1 MILGSRYNKAGK
13 RHIGSVKERVEDLLK
28 PINEF
33 FIITNIETLRE
44 EKVVQALKK
53 QINKIDMIVLDEA
66 HKAKSP
72 TSSQGKNLL
81 KLSWPRRKVALT
93 GTILLNSPL
102 DAYVPLK
109 WIGYDCATYSKFKQQ
124 YCEYGGFRGVQIIG
138 YKNLDM
144 LQEQIKQISL
154 RRKKEDVLDL
164 PPKTY
169 KNEYVEMN
177 TEQEKFYEEI
187 RQGIL
192 CEMDKVRINPDY
204 AQALTTR
211 LRQATAWTGAL
222 STVVQQSA
230 KLDRLEELIAE
241 ILEQGN
247 KVLVFSTFKNTL
259 DEVEYRM
266 NKSFTRY
273 VRCDGD
279 LKDSVIWERKEEFEN
294 NPNVKVM
301 LATWSKMGT
310 GYTLT
315 AANYV
320 IFIDTPYTDG
330 AFQQACDR
338 AYRIGTNKNVT
349 IITLITKNTVDER
362 VLEIVE
368 SKRLL
373 ADYLVDG
380 IISNNLADSR
390 NLLEFLIS

>member
-154 RRKKEDVLDL
+154 RRKKEVL
-164 PPKTY
+164 
-169 KNEYVEMN
+169 
-177 TEQEKFYEEI
+177 
-187 RQGIL
+187 
-192 CEMDKVRINPDY
+192 
-204 AQALTTR
+204 
-211 LRQATAWTGAL
+211 
-222 STVVQQSA
+222 
-230 KLDRLEELIAE
+230 
-241 ILEQGN
+241 
-247 KVLVFSTFKNTL
+247 
-259 DEVEYRM
+259 
-266 NKSFTRY
+266 
-273 VRCDGD
+273 
-279 LKDSVIWERKEEFEN
+279 
-294 NPNVKVM
+294 
-301 LATWSKMGT
+301 
-310 GYTLT
+310 
-315 AANYV
+315 
-320 IFIDTPYTDG
+320 
-330 AFQQACDR
+330 
-338 AYRIGTNKNVT
+338 
-349 IITLITKNTVDER
+349 
-362 VLEIVE
+362 
-368 SKRLL
+368 
-373 ADYLVDG
+373 
-380 IISNNLADSR
+380 
-390 NLLEFLIS
+390 